1 MANKMIDQETYDV
14 SRTWA
19 EDMIMTIDNVLEFD
33 QEDPLPGYDDDEIT
47 EACVELQLALETY
60 YRVVH
65 GFSIQMPNSI
75 EIKSFD
81 RQPISYKIIPDPMD
95 NTDVDI
101 WTKDLVEGITKAFGK
116 QPKETG
122 LEITDKDRA
131 VVTKDLKNAL
141 EMFYHTFI

>member
-19 EDMIMTIDNVLEFD
+19 EDMIMTIDNVLEFG

-65 GFSIQMPNSI
+65 GFNIQMPDNI

-81 RQPISYKIIPDPMD
+81 RQPVPYTVI
-95 NTDVDI
+95 
-101 WTKDLVEGITKAFGK
+101 
-116 QPKETG
+116 KE
-122 LEITDKDRA
+122 D
-131 VVTKDLKNAL
+131 
-141 EMFYHTFI
+141 